1 MKRFIM
7 WLARMFDVK
16 LPLEGIVSGPVVI
29 DGDVEVRGKMFVAG
43 HLYCTGSITTEEGFG
58 VVQSGSNRRGES
70 RKAVSEH
77 KELDI

>member
-1 MKRFIM
+1 
-7 WLARMFDVK
+7 MFDVK
-16 LPLEGIVSGPVVI
+16 LPLEGIVNGTVVI

-43 HLYCTGSITTEEGFG
+43 HLYCTGRILTEEGFG
-58 VVQSGSNRRGES
+58 IVQSGSNRRGEP